1 MNIDFI
7 SAVQKTQLLDLYKIS
22 SENFQSK
29 CDYLENEGRNYIKTY
44 LGVKADRIKDF
55 EWQQL
60 LKYFVWWR
68 IYADLNLQEGEHYKK
83 NFDVLIKG
91 FEGNMETGTRVQ
103 RGIRVY

>member
-22 SENFQSK
+22 SVDFQSK

>member
-7 SAVQKTQLLDLYKIS
+7 SAIQQTQLLDLYKIS
-22 SENFQSK
+22 FIDFQNK

-44 LGVKADRIKDF
+44 LGVKANRIKDF

-68 IYADLNLQEGEHYKK
+68 VYADINLQEGEHYKR
-83 NFDVLIKG
+83 NFDILIKG

>member
-7 SAVQKTQLLDLYKIS
+7 SAVQRTQLLDLYKINS
-22 SENFQSK
+22 TDFQSK
-29 CDYLENEGRNYIKTY
+29 CDYLETEGRNYIKTY

-68 IYADLNLQEGEHYKK
+68 VYADLNLQEGEHYKK

>member
-7 SAVQKTQLLDLYKIS
+7 SDVQKIQLLDLYRIS
-22 SENFQSK
+22 SEAFQNK
-29 CDYLENEGRNYIKTY
+29 CDYLENEGKNYVKTY
-44 LGVKADRIKDF
+44 LGTKAEKIKDY

-68 IYADLNLQEGEHYKK
+68 VYADLNLEEGEHYKK

-91 FEGNMETGTRVQ
+91 FEGNMENGSRTKRKIVV
-103 RGIRVY
+103 I